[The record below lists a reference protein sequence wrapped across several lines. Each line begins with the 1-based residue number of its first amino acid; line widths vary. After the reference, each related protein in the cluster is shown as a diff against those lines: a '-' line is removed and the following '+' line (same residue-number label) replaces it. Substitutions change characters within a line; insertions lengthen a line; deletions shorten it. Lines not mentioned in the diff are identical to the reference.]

1 MRYRVTLK
9 QLTDGDFYARCL
21 AAPNGP
27 AAAQAATAEE
37 ALARLR
43 QEIRYRLEYCP
54 CSAVSGEYVELEV
67 ENAGARPQA

>member
-9 QLTDGDFYARCL
+9 RLTDGDFYARCL

-43 QEIRYRLEYCP
+43 QEIRYRLELCP

-67 ENAGARPQA
+67 EESAAPRQA